1 MEAVPADHVWTIEE
15 IVALLV
21 WARSLLSGWVVRR
34 DVCEAYCQATRFL
47 FFNNIGSE
55 IWPVL
60 TFIRHLNNG
69 HIWFQ
74 KSDFFNSEFFLTV
87 LQRTRM
93 QAHEFFLHCFP
104 AFMPLTENVNM
115 IDIFAVRRNHLVG
128 IMRVPPLE
136 EPSEDSSDSLRFCRR
151 TNLALRINLGHR
163 RTAAL

>member
-1 MEAVPADHVWTIEE
+1 LGAITSS
-15 IVALLV
+15 
-21 WARSLLSGWVVRR
+21 RWVVRR
-34 DVCEAYCQATRFL
+34 GVCEAYCQPTPFL
-47 FFNNIGSE
+47 FFHNKHRFRD
-55 IWPVL
+55 WPVL

-93 QAHEFFLHCFP
+93 QAREFFLHCFP

-115 IDIFAVRRNHLVG
+115 IDIFAKRRNHLVG

-136 EPSEDSSDSLRFCRR
+136 EPSEDSSDSLLFCRR
-151 TNLALRINLGHR
+151 TNLASSVSRAKLSVSKE
-163 RTAAL
+163 